1 MSAPPPLRGERP
13 DRATYRILDRLG
25 DGRGDDVF
33 ATHHEILDGTFV
45 QKTVAMH
52 GLEDA
57 LACNEPAFMH
67 RLDHP
72 RIVPVR
78 EAQWDP
84 KEHGAITFVMPHFSG
99 GSVADALVEDYRFS
113 IQQAIDIVA
122 DGLDALGYLHREHHA
137 LHRDTKPGNLLL
149 DEDRKHG
156 YLSDFGSAASIGPT
170 GTAQAVLGTNIYR
183 PPESRAAGQVGVD
196 GDTFGI
202 GMTLFE
208 MLNGRIAW
216 ETLDLA
222 KVEARLQR
230 GLRPIPD
237 GQLRFAPH
245 VPERLRRVV
254 RKAIDRDP
262 RKRHS
267 GAEAMIGD
275 LRRVRCID
283 WRWVQGAAPTGTWI
297 GTWPPKFPEER
308 RVSYR
313 VTARELNAGPNS
325 GSLRVESD
333 FRYPARGWRQAV
345 ADRTIAPDDTRALSK
360 VFAEVEAS
368 AAQRSPQR

>member
-1 MSAPPPLRGERP
+1 VSPPLLGERH
-13 DRATYRILDRLG
+13 DRPTYRILDRLG

-33 ATHHEILDGTFV
+33 AAHHEILDGTFV

-57 LACNEPAFMH
+57 LAWNEPAFMH
-67 RLDHP
+67 RLEHP

-84 KEHGAITFVMPHFSG
+84 KEHGAITFVMPHFAG
-99 GSVADALVEDYRFS
+99 GSVADALSQDYRFS
-113 IQQAIDIVA
+113 INQAVDIA
-122 DGLDALGYLHREHHA
+122 TDGLDALGYLHREHHA

-149 DEDRKHG
+149 NEKRRHG
-156 YLSDFGSAASIGPT
+156 YLSDFGSAASIGAD
-170 GTAQAVLGTNIYR
+170 GTAEAVLGTNIYR
-183 PPESRAAGQVGVD
+183 PPESRATGRVGID
-196 GDTFGI
+196 ADIYGF

-208 MLNGRIAW
+208 MLNGRIPW

-230 GLRPIPD
+230 GLRAVPD
-237 GQLRFAPH
+237 SQLGFAPH
-245 VPERLRRVV
+245 VPERLRRCI
-254 RKAIDRDP
+254 RKAIERDP
-262 RKRHS
+262 ARRPAS
-267 GAEAMIGD
+267 PETMIRE

-283 WRWVQGAAPTGTWI
+283 WRWAEGSGLSGTWI
-297 GTWPPKFPEER
+297 GTWPPRLPEER

-313 VTARELNAGPNS
+313 VVSRKLSSGPHS
-325 GSLRVESD
+325 GKLRVESD
-333 FRYPARGWRQAV
+333 FRYPGGGWRQAV
-345 ADRTIAPDDTRALSK
+345 ADKTITPDDGRALSK
-360 VFAEVEAS
+360 LFAEVEAN